1 MTTVE
6 VYRGPD
12 GLLRGFRA
20 QGHAGAGTSGR
31 DIVCA
36 AVSALTQT
44 AVNALETV
52 AGVQTHPTV
61 DEDAGLIEC
70 VLPQGLDAQRART
83 ADIVLRTVR
92 QGLMDI
98 QTSYP
103 RYVRVLL
110 KEWR

>member
-6 VYRGPD
+6 VYRGED
-12 GLLRGFRA
+12 GRLCGFRA
-20 QGHAGAGTSGR
+20 AGHADAGTYGH

-52 AGVQTHPTV
+52 AGVQTRPTV
-61 DEDAGLIEC
+61 DEEEGLLEC
-70 VLPQGLDAQRART
+70 LLPSGLEAAQART
-83 ADIVLRTVR
+83 ADVVLRTVT

-98 QTSYP
+98 QTTYP
-103 RYVRVLL
+103 KHVRVLF